1 MPISLSAELCRRIS
15 SFEAA
20 PKKLYVRFHTIND
33 YRQHERELYNMIRLS
48 DGADRVIIYDES
60 TKKIKMLPQ
69 NMRVNA
75 DEQLIEALR
84 SVYGTENVEVV

>member
-1 MPISLSAELCRRIS
+1 
-15 SFEAA
+15 
-20 PKKLYVRFHTIND
+20 
-33 YRQHERELYNMIRLS
+33 MIRLS
-48 DGADRVIIYDES
+48 DGDDRVIIYDES